1 MKVVQLL
8 DARRR
13 NWRELDEMC
22 SQMESRRKRKIG
34 AARIARFAALY
45 RSACADLALA
55 DAYQLPPN
63 TIGYL
68 HQLVGRCHNQIYRSR
83 SFMFRTWLTEAFLV
97 APQRIF
103 LEKSLW
109 LSFVLFWG
117 MFLGAMYLA
126 GHPASPYPEFAKDF
140 LGEETLQSMSTMHEE
155 SASGQG
161 SATGIGFYI
170 FHNGGIG
177 LKCFA
182 GGLLIVPGLYV
193 IASNGAMLGAVFGYM
208 YTQPQWGTFS
218 QFVTAHGPFELMAV
232 VVAGAA
238 GLKLGFSVIE
248 TGGLSRGASLRRAGR
263 EAVPL
268 MCVFV
273 VLFGLAALIE
283 GTLSPSTAPYWTK
296 ALVAVISSGILMFYF
311 AVLGFPKGGLSAA
324 R

>member
-22 SQMESRRKRKIG
+22 SQMERRRKRKIG

-63 TIGYL
+63 TIQYL
-68 HQLVGRCHNQIYRSR
+68 HQLVGRSHNQIYRSR
-83 SFMFRTWLTEAFLV
+83 SFMFRTWLAEAFLV
-97 APQRIF
+97 VPQRFF
-103 LEKSLW
+103 LDKSFW

-117 MFLGAMYLA
+117 TFLGSMFLA
-126 GHPASPYPEFAKDF
+126 GSSESPYPEFAKDVMGQDA
-140 LGEETLQSMSTMHEE
+140 LDGMTTNHRNSV
-155 SASGQG
+155 SGQG
-161 SATGIGFYI
+161 SAEAIGRYVL
-170 FHNGGIG
+170 HNGGIG
-177 LKCFA
+177 LRCFVL
-182 GGLLIVPGLYV
+182 GLFIVPGLYV
-193 IASNGAMLGAVFGYM
+193 IAFNGVYLGTAFGYM
-208 YTQPQWGTFS
+208 YTQDEWETFS

-232 VVAGAA
+232 VIAGAA
-238 GLKLGFSVIE
+238 GLKLGFSIIE

-268 MCVFV
+268 MCVFT
-273 VLFGLAALIE
+273 VLFCLAALIE

-296 ALVAVISSGILMFYF
+296 ALVSVISSGILMFYF
-311 AVLGFPKGGLSAA
+311 GVLGFPKGGWRAT

>member
-13 NWRELDEMC
+13 NWRELDETC
-22 SQMESRRKRKIG
+22 SRMESRRKRKIG

-63 TIGYL
+63 TIQYL
-68 HQLVGRCHNQIYRSR
+68 HQLGGRCHKQIYRSR
-83 SFMFRTWLTEAFLV
+83 IFMFRTWFSEAFLV
-97 APQRIF
+97 VPQRIF
-103 LEKSLW
+103 LEKTLW
-109 LSFVLFWG
+109 LSVVLFWG
-117 MFLGAMYLA
+117 TFLGAMFLA
-126 GHPASPYPEFAKDF
+126 GHPASPYPDFAKDF
-140 LGEETLQSMSTMHEE
+140 LGSETLKSMSSMHED
-155 SASGQG
+155 SVSGQG
-161 SATGIGFYI
+161 SASGIGFYI
-170 FHNGGIG
+170 LNNGGIG

-182 GGLLIVPGLYV
+182 YGLLIVPGLYV
-193 IASNGAMLGAVFGYM
+193 IAYNGAILGAVFGYM
-208 YTQPQWGTFS
+208 YTQDEWGTFS

-232 VVAGAA
+232 VIAGAA

-248 TGGLSRGASLRRAGR
+248 TGGLSRGASLRKAGR

-268 MCVFV
+268 MCVFT
-273 VLFGLAALIE
+273 VLFCLAALIE
-283 GTLSPSTAPYWTK
+283 GTLSPSIAPYWTK

-311 AVLGFPKGGLSAA
+311 AVLGFPKGGLRAA